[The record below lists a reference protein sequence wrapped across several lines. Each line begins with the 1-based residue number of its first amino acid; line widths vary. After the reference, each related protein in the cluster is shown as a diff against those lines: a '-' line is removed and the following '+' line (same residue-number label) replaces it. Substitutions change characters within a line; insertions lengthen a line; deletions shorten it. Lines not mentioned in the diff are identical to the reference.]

1 MRLRMICLSCLLTAV
16 TLLSAQSIRRH
27 ECWIDADYGNRQTVS
42 EVDSISL
49 AFSTEGLAPGLHFL
63 NHRAQNTDGEWG
75 FFYRTMFFIPLDPL
89 GDSPLGGYEYWVDAD
104 YENRVVAN
112 GDHADL
118 AASID
123 ISGLAAGLHFF
134 NFRGLNDR
142 GEYGFLSRT
151 MFFIPESTDGQPV
164 FVECE
169 YRIDDAEPTV
179 QAGEN
184 LLGEYLLTLDVTGL
198 AEGDHVFSFRAKN
211 GNGLWGELFTETFT
225 ILDKDESG
233 IDGAMADDQG
243 VDVYSLKGAL
253 VQRGVKNLK
262 RLPRGIYVV
271 DGRKVMVR

>member
-104 YENRVVAN
+104 YENRVAAN
-112 GDHADL
+112 
-118 AASID
+118 
-123 ISGLAAGLHFF
+123 
-134 NFRGLNDR
+134 
-142 GEYGFLSRT
+142 
-151 MFFIPESTDGQPV
+151 
-164 FVECE
+164 
-169 YRIDDAEPTV
+169 AEPTV

-225 ILDKDESG
+225 VLDKDESG